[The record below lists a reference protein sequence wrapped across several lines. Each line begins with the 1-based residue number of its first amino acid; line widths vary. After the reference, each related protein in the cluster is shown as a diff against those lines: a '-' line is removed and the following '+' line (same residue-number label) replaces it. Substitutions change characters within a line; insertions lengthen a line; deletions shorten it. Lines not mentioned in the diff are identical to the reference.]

1 MSYKPHDLAA
11 EFPEDHELLHQL
23 KLTKGHFA
31 ALADRYQEV
40 NHAIVRIE
48 GELDASS
55 DVRLEELKKERLSLL
70 DQIGTQIREART
82 APA

>member
-11 EFPEDHELLHQL
+11 EFPDDHELLHQL

-31 ALADRYQEV
+31 SLADRYQAV

-48 GELDASS
+48 GELDPAS
-55 DVRLEELKKERLSLL
+55 DVRLEELKKERLLLL
-70 DQIGTQIREART
+70 DQIGAQLREART
-82 APA
+82 TPA